1 MENSK
6 MNDFKSEYN
15 NLKSSINSENSK
27 LVSFLIFGILI
38 GRIIEKYRRFKKNFK
53 RKKWIEHY
61 KNL

>member
-1 MENSK
+1 

-15 NLKSSINSENSK
+15 SLKSSINSENSK

-53 RKKWIEHY
+53 RKK
-61 KNL
+61 

>member
-1 MENSK
+1 

-15 NLKSSINSENSK
+15 NLKSYINSENSK

-53 RKKWIEHY
+53 RKK
-61 KNL
+61 

>member
-1 MENSK
+1 

-15 NLKSSINSENSK
+15 NLKDSINSENSK

-38 GRIIEKYRRFKKNFK
+38 GRIIEKIRQFKKKFK
-53 RKKWIEHY
+53 RKKWIDHY